1 MQPWRFKSVDA
12 AYAIEINR
20 DFLGN
25 IDNRTTILQLS
36 LSDRNYFLG
45 RYFCRICLNNLSYCG
60 KLHSTSLSLYGF
72 IASLCGIEGINNS
85 T

>member
-45 RYFCRICLNNLSYCG
+45 
-60 KLHSTSLSLYGF
+60 
-72 IASLCGIEGINNS
+72 GIFVVFA
-85 T
+85 